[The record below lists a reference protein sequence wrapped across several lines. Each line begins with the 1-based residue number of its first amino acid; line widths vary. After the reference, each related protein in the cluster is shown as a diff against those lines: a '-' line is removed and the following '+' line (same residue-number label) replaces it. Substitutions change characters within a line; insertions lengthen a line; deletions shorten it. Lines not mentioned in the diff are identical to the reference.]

1 MGGREEEEEGGW
13 IGGMV
18 RRKGGRKSKQ
28 IRVKNRKRERV
39 ACKSVIR
46 RRRKAKAWCMQRN
59 FEQRSDLEGEG
70 DIRES
75 ANQRKRERE
84 KRSRKDIILY
94 SGMEEGRAARCG
106 RRGFGTVGKWC
117 VCV

>member
-1 MGGREEEEEGGW
+1 
-13 IGGMV
+13 
-18 RRKGGRKSKQ
+18 
-28 IRVKNRKRERV
+28 
-39 ACKSVIR
+39 
-46 RRRKAKAWCMQRN
+46 MQRN

-94 SGMEEGRAARCG
+94 SGMEEGRAACCG
-106 RRGFGTVGKWC
+106 RRGSGTIGKWC
-117 VCV
+117 VCVSYV